1 VAHRAATDGSAR
13 RRGIHSPPARRT
25 WHSERMKKWVV
36 RFASLLVFNILVLLV
51 VGWLT
56 PARVGWAAVW
66 AGIVLTALVIWI
78 KPLVEK
84 WFRSMASK
92 SSGQRTRAGE
102 KLVEFFLAFAVAFLV
117 WIATVVFTGV
127 SIGGGIFGA
136 FWGWVLPPVILLIGW
151 AIYGAI
157 DDKVEGHA
165 GALYDRA
172 TGTKTVTADAATSA
186 SPAGTSRAYPGA
198 APATDAGRRELD
210 DGLTDEQRRMLDELG
225 KG

>member
-1 VAHRAATDGSAR
+1 
-13 RRGIHSPPARRT
+13 
-25 WHSERMKKWVV
+25 MKKWVV

-165 GALYDRA
+165 GTLYDRA
-172 TGTKTVTADAATSA
+172 TGTKTVTDAATSA
-186 SPAGTSRAYPGA
+186 PASTSARDTSPGA
-198 APATDAGRRELD
+198 AAPAAGRRQRD

-225 KG
+225 NG

>member
-1 VAHRAATDGSAR
+1 
-13 RRGIHSPPARRT
+13 
-25 WHSERMKKWVV
+25 MKKWVV

-56 PARVGWAAVW
+56 PARVGWAALW

-84 WFRSMASK
+84 WFRSMAAK
-92 SSGQRTRAGE
+92 SAGQRTRAGE

-117 WIATVVFTGV
+117 WIATVLFTGV

-136 FWGWVLPPVILLIGW
+136 FWGWVLPPVFLLIGW

-165 GALYDRA
+165 GTLYDRA
-172 TGTKTVTADAATSA
+172 TGTKTVGSDAATSA
-186 SPAGTSRAYPGA
+186 PGIPSPRDTYPGA
-198 APATDAGRRELD
+198 PAPATEAGRRELD